1 MMITM
6 SPLIMKW
13 NLQSCPMG
21 KKWIREKCYSDA
33 VYTWLAN
40 NAYRYGFIQ
49 RYPSDK
55 TDITGVNNEPWHY
68 RYVGVEAAQEMQE
81 KGLCLEEYTDL
92 LKS

>member
-21 KKWIREKCYSDA
+21 KKWIREKCSSDA

-55 TDITGVNNEPWHY
+55 TDITGV
-68 RYVGVEAAQEMQE
+68 EAAQEMQE